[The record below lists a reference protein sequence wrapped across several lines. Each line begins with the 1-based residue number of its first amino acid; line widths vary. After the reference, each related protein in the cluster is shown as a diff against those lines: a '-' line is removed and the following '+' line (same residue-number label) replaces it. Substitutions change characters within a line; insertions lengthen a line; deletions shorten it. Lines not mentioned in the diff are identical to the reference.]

1 MHKFHGFSLLEML
14 VALALLSA
22 VGGALYSLLSNQF
35 GQLRHFQSV
44 QRQLN
49 QQQLLMQWVAGL
61 NPMQQAQ
68 GEAAIGSQRAIHW
81 QAIALAKPHSS
92 SVKSLD
98 ITDDDN
104 MSEFYHTQLYTVHL
118 ELWES
123 GQRLSQVDVVQV
135 GTEPIYKAQPL
146 QVK

>member
-1 MHKFHGFSLLEML
+1 
-14 VALALLSA
+14 
-22 VGGALYSLLSNQF
+22 
-35 GQLRHFQSV
+35 
-44 QRQLN
+44 
-49 QQQLLMQWVAGL
+49 
-61 NPMQQAQ
+61 MQQAQ